1 MNRGVNMIKCI
12 VDNDMVKV
20 YYIEVKVTEKDT
32 QGNMRTAWRKLR
44 PSGKEANP
52 YQYDSV
58 ADAERGIDLCY
69 SMIKG
74 QGKLRIVDSFG
85 EVQKVF

>member
-1 MNRGVNMIKCI
+1 MNRGADMIDMI
-12 VDNDMVKV
+12 VGNDMVKV

-32 QGNMRTAWRKLR
+32 QGNIGTAWRKLR
-44 PSGKEANP
+44 PSGKEADP

-74 QGKLRIVDSFG
+74 QGKLRVVDSFG
-85 EVQKVF
+85 EVEKVF